1 MLVHYRRGKLLQLRR
16 SPALD
21 VAVRC
26 FGELVTNFFA
36 PLFEATLQ
44 PEANTELAWF
54 LEQVGIIDTVD
65 NEDLD
70 EG

>member
-1 MLVHYRRGKLLQLRR
+1 VLVHYRRGEVLQLRSSLALDVAVQLLQLRR

-21 VAVRC
+21 VAVGS

-44 PEANTELAWF
+44 P
-54 LEQVGIIDTVD
+54 
-65 NEDLD
+65 
-70 EG
+70 